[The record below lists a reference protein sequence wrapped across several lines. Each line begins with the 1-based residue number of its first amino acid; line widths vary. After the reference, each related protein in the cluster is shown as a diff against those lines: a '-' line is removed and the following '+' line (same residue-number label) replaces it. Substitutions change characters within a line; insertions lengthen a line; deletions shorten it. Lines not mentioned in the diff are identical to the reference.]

1 MTAVDAASS
10 MRLTVIGDLH
20 DYSLGIW
27 PWELLGKP
35 LAGQTNLWLNRR
47 KRFDR
52 SLIAP
57 TIARAVAERTDLALF
72 SGDLTTT
79 SRPREFRSIAAAIA
93 PLLDSRDSV
102 IVAGNHD
109 RYTQWSARSRRIER
123 AFVGCAPEVFP
134 FVRPLVGG
142 WRLIA
147 VDSAIPRMLDSR
159 GCIGNRQLQHVR
171 SLLMSL
177 RKDQGA
183 VILCHYPFGKPPVLA
198 PMKPGHRL
206 LDESAWRETLSEC
219 PARLLIIHGH
229 VHCPWIWRSVDLPRV
244 LDLNAG
250 SPTLTSQGW
259 PRGQGFWTLR
269 LDADTA
275 AGVTFEH
282 HVMRAGEAPI
292 GFDVDDL
299 VAHSDQTHP
308 DWTTRRTLLR
318 W

>member
-1 MTAVDAASS
+1 MTAADAASS
-10 MRLTVIGDLH
+10 MRLAVVGDLH

-52 SLIAP
+52 GLIAP
-57 TIARAVAERTDLALF
+57 TIARAAVERADLALF

-79 SRPREFRSIAAAIA
+79 SRPREFRSIAAALA
-93 PLLDSRDSV
+93 PLLESCESV

-109 RYTQWSARSRRIER
+109 RYTQMSSRSRRIER
-123 AFVGCAPEVFP
+123 AFAGRAPEVFP
-134 FVRPLVGG
+134 YSRPLVGG

-147 VDSAIPRMLDSR
+147 VDAAIPRLLDSR

-171 SLLMSL
+171 SLLTSL

-183 VILCHYPFGKPPVLA
+183 VVLCHYPFGKPSVLP

-206 LDESAWRETLSEC
+206 LDESAWRDTIAAC
-219 PARLLIIHGH
+219 RGRVLIVHGH
-229 VHCPWIWRSVDLPRV
+229 VHCPWIWRPHDLPRV
-244 LDLNAG
+244 VDLNAG
-250 SPTLTSQGW
+250 SPTLVSRGW

-269 LDADTA
+269 LDADPA
-275 AGVTFEH
+275 VGVTLEH
-282 HVMRAGEAPI
+282 HVMGGGEAPV
-292 GFDVDDL
+292 GLDADDVEAQSDDG
-299 VAHSDQTHP
+299 HP
-308 DWTTRRTLLR
+308 GWTTRRIQMR